1 MGRFALLALASCAL
15 GCAAARPHLSLAVQ
29 MRIDA
34 ETTLYDV
41 PAGQASANDATV
53 RIFNGEGMC
62 SGALVGDSVVV
73 TAQHCATEVP
83 PEGGAD
89 LRAIPPGSFRVELG
103 GKYLP
108 WGRAGVTGVVTCP
121 CWQHQAG
128 RDVAV
133 LVLERPVPA
142 DVPRF
147 TPRLRGGP
155 VEGERVRAAGYGTGS
170 EEHALVGSDG
180 FILQSH
186 RTRGDGV
193 AALVL
198 GDSFYLDVH
207 AERGDSGGPVWS
219 LDDGELLGVLSLA
232 REHDEENRDGEL
244 PTTVAARLD
253 ACAGTI
259 EYAQRLAHGADLP
272 PVVPPTC
279 TE

>member
-1 MGRFALLALASCAL
+1 
-15 GCAAARPHLSLAVQ
+15 

-41 PAGQASANDATV
+41 PAGQANANDATV
-53 RIFNGEGMC
+53 RIFNGDGMC
-62 SGALVGDSVVV
+62 SGALVGASVVV

-83 PEGGAD
+83 EEGGPD
-89 LRAIPPGSFRVELG
+89 LRAIPPGNFRVELG

-147 TPRLRGGP
+147 APRLHGGP
-155 VEGERVRAAGYGTGS
+155 FEGERVRAAGYGTGS
-170 EEHALVGSDG
+170 EQHALVGSDG

-186 RTRGDGV
+186 RTQGDGV

-219 LDDGELLGVLSLA
+219 LDNGELLGVLSLGT
-232 REHDEENRDGEL
+232 EHDEDNKAGEL

-253 ACAGTI
+253 GCAGTI
-259 EYAQRLAHGADLP
+259 EYAERLARSGVGAPDHKAGAGADLP
-272 PVVPPTC
+272 PVVPPVC
-279 TE
+279 AE